1 MITRKVRIQLLVF
14 TALAVIASALIF
26 FQYARVPA
34 LLGVGQEEVSAT
46 FTEGAGLYPQANVT
60 YRGVTVGKV
69 TAVRLAPDGVE
80 ADLRISSDAK
90 VPADVEAVIKSVS
103 AIGEQYVDLLPRST
117 GGARLKSGAKIPVE
131 HTRVPRQIATVL
143 DDVDSLLSS
152 VPADSL
158 TVVIDEAEKGF
169 TGLGPDL
176 ARLNVNA
183 QALINDASENY
194 DETSLLIKDAETTL
208 DSQLVTSDSIRNW
221 TSDLAGFSRELRRN
235 DKQVRSILRSV
246 PMAAREVRGLFD
258 DLSRPLPRF
267 LESADVTADLLAAYR
282 KPLEQVL
289 VIYPMVAANN
299 IQASGPHRGGQF
311 GLTFKTIAN
320 YPGGCSEGWPK
331 AGEPL
336 GARASTELED
346 MDFPRGS
353 FCRIR
358 QSDPRVARGTRNL
371 ECFEPGSPDGRRA
384 ATVEQCRGAGYSTD
398 AAPFTYVP
406 VKNPLAPSA
415 NNLLDLLGGSTKN
428 PVHTKEMTWQSLL
441 LTPLTR

>member
-26 FQYARVPA
+26 FQYARVPT
-34 LLGVGQEEVSAT
+34 LMGIGQEEVSAT
-46 FTEGAGLYPQANVT
+46 FTEAAGLYPQANVT

-80 ADLRISSDAK
+80 AELRIASDAK

-103 AIGEQYVDLLPRST
+103 AIGEQYVDLVPRSA
-117 GGARLKSGAKIPVE
+117 GGGRLKSGAQIPIE

-152 VPADSL
+152 VPQDSL
-158 TVVIDEAEKGF
+158 AVVVDEAEKGF

-194 DETSLLIKDAETTL
+194 DETNLLIKDAETAL
-208 DSQLVTSDSIRNW
+208 DSQLVTSGAIRSW
-221 TSDLAGFSRELRRN
+221 TSDLSGFSRELRRN
-235 DKQVRSILRSV
+235 DKQVRSILKSV
-246 PMAAREVRGLFD
+246 PGAARAVRGLFD
-258 DLSRPLPRF
+258 DLSQPLPRF
-267 LESADVTADLLAAYR
+267 LESADVTADLLTAYH

-299 IQASGPHRGGQF
+299 IQANSPNHGGL

-336 GARASTELED
+336 GARSSTEIDD
-346 MDFPRGS
+346 MEFPRGS
-353 FCRIR
+353 FCQIQQR
-358 QSDPRVARGTRNL
+358 DPRVVRGTRNL
-371 ECFEPGSPDGRRA
+371 QCFEPGSPVGRRA
-384 ATVEQCRGAGYSTD
+384 ATIEQCRGAGYSTD

-406 VKNPLAPSA
+406 VNNPLAPPA
-415 NNLLDLLGGSTKN
+415 NNVLDMFGGSRG
-428 PVHTKEMTWQSLL
+428 PAVQTKEMTWQSLML
-441 LTPLTR
+441 APLTQ